1 LKWIIFAELSG
12 LFAKNAYVLI
22 QEVNWLE
29 ILNTEAVHLLF
40 NCDASFSAFGA
51 WADFL
56 VISTKLLYLSFL
68 PQFSFLL
75 SLLHTFHNC

>member
-51 WADFL
+51 
-56 VISTKLLYLSFL
+56 
-68 PQFSFLL
+68 
-75 SLLHTFHNC
+75 